1 MRGGEGSADL
11 DSPDSVSKKTGM
23 TSSYERFASILLRA
37 RVYSYMR
44 IHCIC
49 MCRVYEHMS
58 TVHASVYYAC
68 IYDVC
73 MDVLHAH
80 APACVSARA
89 RTFPPS

>member
-23 TSSYERFASILLRA
+23 TSSYERFASILLRV

-73 MDVLHAH
+73 MDVLRAR
-80 APACVSARA
+80 AFVSARA